1 MEDMGVRQTPHKH
14 KLFYC
19 LLFIFFALCFA
30 RYAMQIGFPRVILLA
45 LIVMMAC
52 LGNDQEIIAICICC
66 IPLNTTFHFFYGL
79 LVCMIVFVVKYHSLI
94 YINWGVIPFF
104 LMITWELLHCFT
116 LDFSIISFGSDFL
129 PFLLLMLIMCIRKKD
144 IDYCFI
150 TRALAIC
157 IAFMCILLVGRVLYA
172 SGFNLTTAMTGLR
185 RLGMDTEEAQ
195 TMLTVEGGQQNPN
208 SLGIMCVLGVT
219 GLMQLLTTGRGK
231 QQDLFLILLLIFLG
245 ALTSSRTYLFCL
257 LIMGILLYFSQ
268 EGSLWRKFKYFL
280 LGCVTVV
287 AVITLLYLILPELLE
302 SYIQRFLVA
311 DITSSRSLLLRLYH
325 ELITSDMRILLW
337 GIGRHNYSYLLK
349 EQYRIAENVPHN
361 AIQEIIIAW
370 GLPGI
375 AMFVLLGIAMIQRSK
390 RSCKK
395 QRLLNYIP
403 IIIILAKSMV
413 GQLLTS
419 DYTIL
424 ALSYA
429 YLSMCEDLKL
439 KEKSIHNTF
448 ILQSPQTSVAYEAR
462 DDVLNKK

>member
-1 MEDMGVRQTPHKH
+1 MLVRHSPQKH
-14 KLFYC
+14 RVFYC
-19 LLFIFFALCFA
+19 LLFLFFVLCYA
-30 RYAMQIGFPRVILLA
+30 RYAMQISFPRMVLLA
-45 LIVMMAC
+45 MIVMMAF
-52 LGNDQEIIAICICC
+52 LGNEHEILAVCVCC
-66 IPLNTTFHFFYGL
+66 IPLHSTFHFFYGL
-79 LVCMIVFVVKYHSLI
+79 LICMAVFVVKYHSLI
-94 YINWGVIPFF
+94 CINLSVLPFF
-104 LMITWELLHCFT
+104 FMIIWELLHCFT

-129 PFLLLMLIMCIRKKD
+129 PFLLLMLIMCIKMDR
-144 IDYCFI
+144 IDYAFI

-172 SGFNLTTAMTGLR
+172 SGFDLTTAMTGLR

-195 TMLTVEGGQQNPN
+195 TILTVEGGQQNPN

-219 GLMQLLTTGRGK
+219 GLIQLLITGRGK

-257 LIMGILLYFSQ
+257 LIMGVLLYFGQ

-280 LGCVTVV
+280 LGCVAV
-287 AVITLLYLILPELLE
+287 AVVITLLYLILPELLE

-337 GIGRHNYSYLLK
+337 GIGRHNYSYLLM
-349 EQYRIAENVPHN
+349 EQYRVAENVPHN

-375 AMFVLLGIAMIQRSK
+375 VLFLLLGIAMIRRS
-390 RSCKK
+390 RHFCKN

-403 IIIILAKSMV
+403 IIIIIAKSMV

-429 YLSMCEDLKL
+429 YLSMCVDLKL
-439 KEKSIHNTF
+439 KKSNHSMF
-448 ILQSPQTSVAYEAR
+448 ILQSPQTSAAYEAR
-462 DDVLNKK
+462 DDMLNKE